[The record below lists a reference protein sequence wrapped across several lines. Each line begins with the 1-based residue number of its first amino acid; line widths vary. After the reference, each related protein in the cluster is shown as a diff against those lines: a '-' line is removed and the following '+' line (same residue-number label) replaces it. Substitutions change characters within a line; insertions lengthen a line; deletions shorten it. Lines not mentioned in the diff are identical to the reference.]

1 MKIAIAGF
9 GLEGKVNLDYYLGQG
24 HDITVV
30 DEREVTEPLPAEV
43 EVKTGADVW
52 SDLSGFDLVVRT
64 ASLAPD
70 RIITDGKIWS
80 GTNEF
85 FSKCPAP
92 IIGVTGTKGKGTT
105 SSLIASVL
113 RSAGYTVHLL
123 GNIGLPAL
131 GELPDIK
138 PSDIVVFELSS
149 FQLWDLEFSP
159 HVAVILGIEPDHLN
173 VHSSFDDYVSAKANI
188 RRHQQPDDVCIV
200 HPTNSVSGRV
210 ADILPGAKRYGSSDN
225 GAVYADE
232 GWFCWQGERLCAIDS
247 LQIPGAHNIENA
259 CAALSA
265 AVEYTQDKQ
274 AIEQG
279 LLSFTGLDHRIKLV
293 HQVGGVRFYD
303 DSYSSAP
310 SAAMAA
316 IKAFDEPKIVLIGGY
331 DKGADFAELATCV
344 ANTDSIRRVVLYG
357 QTRSRIAEAFAD
369 AGVSVD
375 SYTVLDTVDFE
386 EIVSQAARL
395 AKSGDVVVLSPA
407 CASFDM
413 FANFTERGEMFT
425 KIVHQI

>member
-123 GNIGLPAL
+123 GNIG
-131 GELPDIK
+131 
-138 PSDIVVFELSS
+138 
-149 FQLWDLEFSP
+149 
-159 HVAVILGIEPDHLN
+159 
-173 VHSSFDDYVSAKANI
+173 
-188 RRHQQPDDVCIV
+188 
-200 HPTNSVSGRV
+200 
-210 ADILPGAKRYGSSDN
+210 
-225 GAVYADE
+225 
-232 GWFCWQGERLCAIDS
+232 
-247 LQIPGAHNIENA
+247 
-259 CAALSA
+259 
-265 AVEYTQDKQ
+265 
-274 AIEQG
+274 
-279 LLSFTGLDHRIKLV
+279 
-293 HQVGGVRFYD
+293 
-303 DSYSSAP
+303 
-310 SAAMAA
+310 
-316 IKAFDEPKIVLIGGY
+316 
-331 DKGADFAELATCV
+331 
-344 ANTDSIRRVVLYG
+344 
-357 QTRSRIAEAFAD
+357 
-369 AGVSVD
+369 
-375 SYTVLDTVDFE
+375 
-386 EIVSQAARL
+386 
-395 AKSGDVVVLSPA
+395 
-407 CASFDM
+407 
-413 FANFTERGEMFT
+413 
-425 KIVHQI
+425 